1 MLVVIKPYRGK
12 GIELV
17 TRCIQ
22 VMRDSGC
29 DEVTLEAE
37 VTNKGALALYG
48 NLAFICAKCL
58 HRYYLNSVDAFPLK
72 LLFPRLPDPNNLFA
86 LAGVGHDHGNVH
98 HDCMHH
104 QHQKDQ
110 EHCAGNEYPHVGHNH
125 HHPRW
130 EGDYRLST
138 TADK

>member
-1 MLVVIKPYRGK
+1 
-12 GIELV
+12 
-17 TRCIQ
+17 
-22 VMRDSGC
+22 
-29 DEVTLEAE
+29 
-37 VTNKGALALYG
+37 
-48 NLAFICAKCL
+48 
-58 HRYYLNSVDAFPLK
+58 
-72 LLFPRLPDPNNLFA
+72 
-86 LAGVGHDHGNVH
+86 
-98 HDCMHH
+98 MHH